1 MKTGN
6 KSGGEFGLYL
16 SGVIVSAICLWG
28 IAESCYGLLQVLG
41 WRSSRHALYALTG
54 HFQNPGPFGG
64 FIACVMA
71 VAVGW
76 LMRFR
81 VKPRMTK
88 EWSGMTKDS
97 SLSLRM
103 TVVVNGIAWVALGM
117 GLLVL
122 PASLSRAGWLGLAVA
137 LGVEWMRSPIRSGMT
152 KSCHSRAGGNL
163 LRIGMGTV
171 VVLAFFV
178 GAYLLKPDSALGRVH
193 VWRMECR
200 AIAERPWMGAGPGM
214 GPWAYGEAQEA
225 FFREH
230 LETVSPA
237 SIRVAGC
244 PDHAYNEYL
253 GLGVEYGL
261 PAMLLFISL
270 MISSIAVLHKARSPL
285 AAGLTAWAVFACASY
300 PLAVPQLR
308 ILGCVFIVAAV
319 ITGALQTGGR
329 CLRYA
334 ALLPLVSAVALT
346 LWIKIPGQ
354 ARNDERMVRNDA
366 AEEVRSVYAEG
377 YALHQAGRYE
387 DSTKV
392 LERGALMSCDPMF
405 EVIMGKNAEA
415 LGDFDR
421 AAALYE
427 KAHYMVPSRLYPL
440 VRLMRLQVR
449 QGEDA
454 AALETAREIVGMPV
468 NERNAGMVR
477 LHRDAAEALDSLETV
492 IGR

>member
-1 MKTGN
+1 MRWHVLC
-6 KSGGEFGLYL
+6 S
-16 SGVIVSAICLWG
+16 SAVAALCLWG
-28 IAESCYGLLQVLG
+28 IWESGYGLLQVLG
-41 WRSSRHALYALTG
+41 WRSSRHVLFALTG

-81 VKPRMTK
+81 VKPGMTK

-103 TVVVNGIAWVALGM
+103 TVVVNGIAWMALGM

-122 PASLSRAGWLGLAVA
+122 PASMSRAGWLGLLVA
-137 LGVEWMRSPIRSGMT
+137 LAVEWMRSPIRSGMT
-152 KSCHSRAGGNL
+152 KSRHSRAGGNL
-163 LRIGMGTV
+163 LWMGIGVV

-200 AIAERPWMGAGPGM
+200 AIAERPWRGAGAGM

-237 SIRVAGC
+237 TVRVAGC

-346 LWIKIPGQ
+346 SWIKIPGQ
-354 ARNDERMVRNDA
+354 ARNDE

-415 LGDFDR
+415 LGDFGR

-449 QGEDA
+449 QGRDVE
-454 AALETAREIVGMPV
+454 ALETARQIVSMPV
-468 NERNAGMVR
+468 NGRNAGMVR